1 MNAGRARLVVAAVI
15 ATATTAGCGFGPGP
29 SSEGEATLT
38 VTRDYGAEPMLEA
51 TESDPPESE
60 TVLRMLDGEAE
71 IETRYG
77 GGFVQSIDGVAGA
90 VEDGRTSDWFFFVNG
105 IESDRGA
112 AEVPVRGG
120 DRIWWDYRDW
130 TEALRTPAVVG
141 SWPEPFAQESAGAEA
156 MPVRVV
162 CFAKRQ
168 TCGEVAERL
177 ATDGVDSS
185 IEGPEEAAAAGRRA
199 PALRLLVG
207 SWPTIDSDPAAAQLA
222 RGPQTSGVFARFERG
237 PGGWRLEAL
246 DPGGD
251 PAARL
256 GSGAG
261 LVAAVREGDDPAT
274 WLVTGTDEAG
284 VAEAASLL
292 DSDGLSDHYAV
303 AAARGDGIPV
313 PAAEES
319 G

>member
-1 MNAGRARLVVAAVI
+1 MRPRRARTAVAAI
-15 ATATTAGCGFGPGP
+15 AAATAAGCGFGPGE

-38 VTRDYGAEPMLEA
+38 VTRDYGAESLLEA

-130 TEALRTPAVVG
+130 TDALRTPAVVG
-141 SWPEPFAQESAGAEA
+141 SWPEPFAQASAGAEA

-162 CFAKRQ
+162 CYAERP

-185 IEGPEEAAAAGRRA
+185 IEGPLAAAAADRDA

-207 SWPTIDSDPAAAQLA
+207 AWPAIDSDPAAAQLD

-246 DPGGD
+246 DR
-251 PAARL
+251 AAAPVGRL
-256 GSGAG
+256 ADGAG

-284 VAEAASLL
+284 VGEAASLL
-292 DSDGLSDHYAV
+292 DSNGLAHRYAV
-303 AAARGDGIPV
+303 AAAEGREV
-313 PAAEES
+313 PLPAGES